1 MDLPLPLGAARPAA
15 PALPAVQAPDRLA
28 PAGPPRGSP
37 GAPAQTPASPVTLLF
52 VIDWQHADP
61 QELAQLAASA
71 SDPQSRWSVLNCH
84 GAGAA
89 GGRLS
94 RSLAYLRMAW
104 RLRRLSLD
112 HDHIVV
118 WQPLIGYLLCL
129 LPRWPG
135 RAKLVMTTVLYAPSN
150 APPQSW
156 RGRLLARA
164 MQRADLLVWFSQ
176 GMAAEARQAW
186 PHLAA
191 KVHATAMPLV
201 GATEPD
207 AAPPPTALAAS
218 PVGRVG
224 CAGRVGVFA
233 GGSSDRDF
241 DTVIDAFTGSNIPV
255 TLVCRAHQTF
265 AHPERLSANFTV
277 LREVDEARYHA
288 LLRAADAVVVA
299 LKSAASSCGQLLYAH
314 AMLYRV
320 PVIATAAHGTR
331 DVVTDGVTGLLVP
344 PRDAQAIRS
353 AWQRLQDD
361 AALRERL
368 LSRAREQARAMD
380 FSVWLRHIGELATA
394 QAARS
399 APKADRNTD
408 AATGTAAATAATAV
422 AGAAVRPDT
431 PRNEMR

>member
-1 MDLPLPLGAARPAA
+1 MAADCRWVDLPLPPAA
-15 PALPAVQAPDRLA
+15 AP
-28 PAGPPRGSP
+28 PS
-37 GAPAQTPASPVTLLF
+37 LLF
-52 VIDWQHADP
+52 VVDWQNADP
-61 QELAQLAASA
+61 RELAELAASA
-71 SDPQSRWSVLNCH
+71 SGPQGRWTVVNCH
-84 GAGAA
+84 GAGPA

-94 RSLAYLRMAW
+94 RSLAYLGMAW
-104 RLRRLSLD
+104 RLRRMSAE

-135 RAKLVMTTVLYAPSN
+135 RARLVMTTVLYAPSN

-156 RGRLLARA
+156 RGRLLNRA

-218 PVGRVG
+218 PVGQVG

-241 DTVIDAFTGSNIPV
+241 DTVIDAFTGTDVPV

-361 AALRERL
+361 TALRARLVERG
-368 LSRAREQARAMD
+368 REQARAMD
-380 FSVWLRHIGELATA
+380 FGVWMRRIGELATA

-399 APKADRNTD
+399 APQAGCNTD
-408 AATGTAAATAATAV
+408 AETDTPAATSAAAV
-422 AGAAVRPDT
+422 AGAAFSPDT

>member
-1 MDLPLPLGAARPAA
+1 VADHTTKARP
-15 PALPAVQAPDRLA
+15 
-28 PAGPPRGSP
+28 S
-37 GAPAQTPASPVTLLF
+37 LLF

-61 QELAQLAASA
+61 QELADLAACA
-71 SDPQSRWSVLNCH
+71 SGPHGRWSVLNCH
-84 GAGAA
+84 GAGPA

-104 RLRRLSLD
+104 RLRRLSLE

-150 APPQSW
+150 APPHSW

-186 PHLAA
+186 PHLAD
-191 KVHATAMPLV
+191 KVYATAMPLV
-201 GATEPD
+201 GAKAGPD
-207 AAPPPTALAAS
+207 DTLPQAS
-218 PVGRVG
+218 AVST
-224 CAGRVGVFA
+224 GRVGVFA

-241 DTVIDAFTGSNIPV
+241 DTVIDAFTGTDVPV

-265 AHPERLSANFTV
+265 AQPERLSANFTV
-277 LREVDEARYHA
+277 LREVDEAHYHA

-299 LKSAASSCGQLLYAH
+299 LKSAASGCGQLLYAH

-320 PVIATAAHGTR
+320 PVIATDAHGTR

-361 AALRERL
+361 PALRARLVERG
-368 LSRAREQARAMD
+368 REQARAMD
-380 FSVWLRHIGELATA
+380 FGVWMRRIGELATA

-399 APKADRNTD
+399 APQAGCNTD
-408 AATGTAAATAATAV
+408 AESGVAAATSAAAV
-422 AGAAVRPDT
+422 AGAAVRPYT